1 MRSAPRWLNG
11 ASRCCGHGA
20 GGERAQLRD
29 AAGLRE
35 GAKLTLLSVV
45 LDVDANRGHA
55 TQCDSLTLRT
65 WALACSRGPDVD
77 DA

>member
-55 TQCDSLTLRT
+55 TQCDLDSENLGTGV
-65 WALACSRGPDVD
+65 LAGSRR
-77 DA
+77 